1 MKNFNY
7 RVVNDNEFVI
17 TDYTGDDT
25 IVNIPSEIDGKPVTS
40 IGDFAF
46 EGCTSLTSIEIPAS
60 VTSIGYDAFD
70 SCTNLTNI
78 EIPDSITS
86 IGNFSFYGCIGLTSI
101 EIPASVTSI
110 GYATFYACTSL
121 ASININSN
129 NAKYSSTDG
138 VLFNKTRTTLIFYPT
153 GKTNTRYTI
162 PNSVKYI
169 QDYAFRGYRSL
180 TNIEIPDSV
189 ISIGFGAFMGCT
201 SLTNIEIPDSV
212 TYIGNFSFEDCTS
225 LTNIEIP
232 NGITGI
238 GERAFGYYYDNG
250 YKKINGFTIKGIK
263 GSEAERYAREN
274 DFKFE
279 TI

>member
-7 RVVNDNEFVI
+7 RVVNGNELAI

-46 EGCTSLTSIEIPAS
+46 EGCTS
-60 VTSIGYDAFD
+60 
-70 SCTNLTNI
+70 
-78 EIPDSITS
+78 
-86 IGNFSFYGCIGLTSI
+86 LTSI

-162 PNSVKYI
+162 PNSVKCI

-238 GERAFGYYYDNG
+238 GHATFKGCTSLMDVNIPNSVTWIGDTAFNDCTSLTSIEIPNSVTSIEERAFGYCYDNG